1 MSTIPPAYERYRLE
15 KDDSTVCGRFDRLG
29 EDGVPVS
36 LGIMGG
42 TFDPIHS
49 GHLMCAER
57 AREEFGLSAVVF
69 MPAGQP
75 VRKLNTF
82 VASAEDRYIM
92 ARLATQDN
100 AAFDVSAME
109 IRREGKTYAI
119 DTLRALRAYYP
130 LNVRLYFITGA
141 DAIWDIISWKG
152 AEELALLATFV
163 GATRPGYDLDEARRR
178 HERADIAF
186 DIKYLDIPA
195 LAISSTEM
203 RTNVA
208 AGRSIR
214 YLTPAPVCA
223 YIAETGLYTAHQP
236 FPNGRSG
243 KGFHG

>member
-1 MSTIPPAYERYRLE
+1 MDRCADLTTISPAYERYRLE
-15 KDDSTVCGRFDRLG
+15 HDDSTVCGRFDRLG

-42 TFDPIHS
+42 TFDPVHS

-109 IRREGKTYAI
+109 IRREGKRTPL
-119 DTLRALRAYYP
+119 TLFEP
-130 LNVRLYFITGA
+130 F
-141 DAIWDIISWKG
+141 
-152 AEELALLATFV
+152 ELTIRSMCV
-163 GATRPGYDLDEARRR
+163 ST
-178 HERADIAF
+178 
-186 DIKYLDIPA
+186 
-195 LAISSTEM
+195 SSQEPM
-203 RTNVA
+203 
-208 AGRSIR
+208 
-214 YLTPAPVCA
+214 
-223 YIAETGLYTAHQP
+223 P
-236 FPNGRSG
+236 FGT
-243 KGFHG
+243 